1 MMITNS
7 VQNQTSKKYRIQ
19 YNKSPY
25 NKMEKNDD
33 YDAILLLHIYIDINH
48 WLNIGTYFPLL

>member
-1 MMITNS
+1 MHILLFYVIMSARMTFNDMMITNS

-33 YDAILLLHIYIDINH
+33 
-48 WLNIGTYFPLL
+48 

>member
-1 MMITNS
+1 MHILLFYVIISARMTFNDMMITNS

-19 YNKSPY
+19 YNKSPD

-33 YDAILLLHIYIDINH
+33 
-48 WLNIGTYFPLL
+48 